1 MAAVSGVAIHRR
13 DPFIVPR
20 NSCVPGNL
28 MRCLCSCRSSSSRRS
43 AHPVQRGF
51 TLLEVMVVVVIMGM
65 IVGLVSVLVEPDDR
79 SLLNVEAQ
87 RLAQLLDLAAAEARV
102 SGVAIAWTADAD
114 AYQFQQLT
122 EELGWIAIR
131 NNDSLRSRQLPQG
144 ITISSLLIENS
155 STAEAMR
162 VEFPAYGQTT
172 AFTVELHNG
181 SARNQVV
188 VSPIGIV
195 TVVLPTEDADDDS

>member
-1 MAAVSGVAIHRR
+1 
-13 DPFIVPR
+13 
-20 NSCVPGNL
+20 
-28 MRCLCSCRSSSSRRS
+28 MRCPCTCRFSNSPRS
-43 AHPVQRGF
+43 AHLLQRGF

-65 IVGLVSVLVEPDDR
+65 IVGMVSVMVEPDDR

-102 SGVAIAWTADAD
+102 SGVAIAWTADAGT
-114 AYQFQQLT
+114 YQFQQRS

-131 NNDSLRSRQLPQG
+131 NNDALRSRQLPQG
-144 ITISSLLIENS
+144 ITINSLLIENS
-155 STAEAMR
+155 LAAEAMR

-172 AFTVELHNG
+172 AFTVELHYGN
-181 SARNQVV
+181 ARNQVV

-195 TVVLPTEDADDDS
+195 TVVLLTEEAGDES